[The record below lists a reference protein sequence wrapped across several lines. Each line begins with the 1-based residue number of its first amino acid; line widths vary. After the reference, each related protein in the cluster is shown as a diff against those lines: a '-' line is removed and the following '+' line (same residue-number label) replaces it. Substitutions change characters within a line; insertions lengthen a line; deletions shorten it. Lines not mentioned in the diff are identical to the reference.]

1 MKRTCINWWKVGS
14 IAFMAASAL
23 LGLGHDFIED
33 KLATNDIQQMV
44 AEEVR
49 KQLTDMNKTK

>member
-1 MKRTCINWWKVGS
+1 MKHTCINWWKVSS

-23 LGLGHDFIED
+23 LGLGHDLIED
-33 KLATNDIQQMV
+33 KMTTNDIQQMV

-49 KQLTDMNKTK
+49 KQLADMNKTK